1 LPTADGHEPRR
12 VTEGLDRVMK
22 RLGAPDAD
30 TLATLFSSWSELV
43 GPRLAGHARP
53 VSLTD
58 ATLVVAV
65 DDPAW
70 ASQLRWLEAELI
82 ERLAEA
88 LGEPIT
94 ALEVR
99 VRPG

>member
-1 LPTADGHEPRR
+1 
-12 VTEGLDRVMK
+12 VTEGLDRVMR

-43 GPRLAGHARP
+43 GPRLAEHARP

-58 ATLVVAV
+58 GTLVVAV

-82 ERLAEA
+82 ERLSAA
-88 LGEPIT
+88 LGDPI
-94 ALEVR
+94 ARLEVR